1 MDNKPDLD
9 KLMYLLGQ
17 ENAVEELKNTM
28 EPHEFSQKYKNQK
41 VNIIEN
47 QDLFAVTI
55 IQTLFRVLI
64 KRGKKL

>member
-17 ENAVEELKNTM
+17 ENAVEELKNI
-28 EPHEFSQKYKNQK
+28 K
-41 VNIIEN
+41 IIKLTSLKIKI
-47 QDLFAVTI
+47 LFKVTI
-55 IQTLFRVLI
+55 IQTLLRVLI